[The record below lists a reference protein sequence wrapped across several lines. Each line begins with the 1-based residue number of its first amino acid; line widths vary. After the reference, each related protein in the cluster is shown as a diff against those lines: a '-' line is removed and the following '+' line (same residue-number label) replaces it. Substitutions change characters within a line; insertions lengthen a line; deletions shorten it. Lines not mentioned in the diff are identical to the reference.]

1 MIKMEDKIGR
11 KHTVT
16 LVDREKLSITG
27 VTEVFSFDEEVIEL
41 ETGKGYLD
49 IKGDGL
55 HVIKMNIDE
64 GEVVVEGVV
73 DELIYHN
80 NQGQGKKKGTIMSKL
95 FK

>member
-11 KHTVT
+11 KHTIS
-16 LVDREKLSITG
+16 LVDREKLSIAG

>member
-1 MIKMEDKIGR
+1 MEEKLGR
-11 KHTVT
+11 KHMLT
-16 LVDREKLSITG
+16 LIDRERLSITG

-55 HVIKMNIDE
+55 HIIKMNIDD
-64 GEVVVEGVV
+64 GEVIVEGTV
-73 DELIYHN
+73 EEMIYHS
-80 NQGQGKKKGTIMSKL
+80 NQGQGKKKGAIMSKL

>member
-1 MIKMEDKIGR
+1 MEEKIAR
-11 KHTVT
+11 KHTLT

-27 VTEVFSFDEEVIEL
+27 VTEVFSFDEELIEL

-55 HVIKMNIDE
+55 HIIKMNIDD
-64 GEVVVEGVV
+64 GEMVVEGMV
-73 DELIYHN
+73 DELIYHD
-80 NQGQGKKKGTIMSKL
+80 NQGQGKKKGAIMSKL

>member
-1 MIKMEDKIGR
+1 MEEKIAR
-11 KHTVT
+11 KHTLT

-27 VTEVFSFDEEVIEL
+27 VTEVFSFDEELIEL

-55 HVIKMNIDE
+55 HVIKMNIDD
-64 GEVVVEGVV
+64 GEVVVEGMV
-73 DELIYHN
+73 DELIYHD
-80 NQGQGKKKGTIMSKL
+80 NQGQGKKKGAIMSKL

>member
-11 KHTVT
+11 KHTVS
-16 LVDREKLSITG
+16 LVDREKISITG

-41 ETGKGYLD
+41 ETGKGYLG

-73 DELIYHN
+73 DELIYHS
-80 NQGQGKKKGTIMSKL
+80 NQGQSKKKGTIMSKI

>member
-11 KHTVT
+11 KHTIT
-16 LVDREKLSITG
+16 LVDREKLSIAG

-80 NQGQGKKKGTIMSKL
+80 NQGQSKKKGTIMSKL

>member
-1 MIKMEDKIGR
+1 MKMEEKLGR
-11 KHTVT
+11 KHMLT
-16 LVDREKLSITG
+16 LIDRERLSITG

-55 HVIKMNIDE
+55 HINKMNIDD
-64 GEVVVEGVV
+64 GELIVEGTI
-73 DELIYHN
+73 DEIAYHN
-80 NQGQGKKKGTIMSKL
+80 NQGQGKKKGAIMSKL

>member
-1 MIKMEDKIGR
+1 MEDKIGR